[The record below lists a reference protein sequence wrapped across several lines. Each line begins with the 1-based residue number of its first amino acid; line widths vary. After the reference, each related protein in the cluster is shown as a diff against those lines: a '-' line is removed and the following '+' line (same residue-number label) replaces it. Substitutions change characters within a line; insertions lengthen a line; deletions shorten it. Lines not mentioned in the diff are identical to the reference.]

1 MYIYT
6 SDNVD
11 ELSSVGVR
19 RQVKAIRF
27 DGEAGE
33 GYSDALELLIVR
45 VPWLKQACFTLYA
58 VVGFASFKS
67 VELAQILALVL
78 GCTAASEAAMEE
90 EEEANGEREQQR
102 FSHFE

>member
-1 MYIYT
+1 MFIMSYTHNIQYVYIYT

-11 ELSSVGVR
+11 ELSSVGIR

-45 VPWLKQACFTLYA
+45 VP
-58 VVGFASFKS
+58 
-67 VELAQILALVL
+67 
-78 GCTAASEAAMEE
+78 
-90 EEEANGEREQQR
+90 
-102 FSHFE
+102 